1 MKENPSKY
9 GLIGKDIQYSLSPLI
24 YNYWFNLYGINA
36 SYDLID
42 VSEISINLINNL
54 KNQHY
59 LGFNITQPYKQ
70 DILGYV
76 SHLSKEVNEIKS
88 CNLIIYKDSILE
100 AYNSDYIGLL
110 DSFKYFN
117 LDLKNKNILIL
128 GAGGTTNALIY
139 SLILLNIDNITILN
153 RDLLKIK
160 DLSNIFKQIK
170 INDFKKDEKFD
181 IIFNSTSISFIE
193 AINFFNLKNIIDANT
208 IFYDMSYTNKKL
220 IKNKNY
226 INGLFMLLFQARYN
240 FNAWFNINPLVDNK
254 LIEKIKDN

>member
-139 SLILLNIDNITILN
+139 SLILLNIDNITISN
-153 RDLLKIK
+153 TSGSDIVCNSYLKIINTLN
-160 DLSNIFKQIK
+160 LSAGKLSVQGYTLSIGTAGSNGSITGG
-170 INDFKKDEKFD
+170 
-181 IIFNSTSISFIE
+181 STSSYIKAYDNSGTIGAVKYFINT
-193 AINFFNLKNIIDANT
+193 AGGTSYFYPIGDA
-208 IFYDMSYTNKKL
+208 TN
-220 IKNKNY
+220 Y
-226 INGLFMLLFQARYN
+226 V
-240 FNAWFNINPLVDNK
+240 PLTFTLYVA
-254 LIEKIKDN
+254 